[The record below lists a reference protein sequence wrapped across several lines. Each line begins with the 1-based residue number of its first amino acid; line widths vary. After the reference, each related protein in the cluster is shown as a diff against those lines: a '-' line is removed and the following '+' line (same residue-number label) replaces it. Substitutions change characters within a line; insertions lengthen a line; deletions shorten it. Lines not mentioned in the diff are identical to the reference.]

1 MASSNFVSQY
11 NQWNNSAAQ
20 LSPLNILPYQYPQ
33 VPSVGSLGHSTIGSA
48 GLSPTQSISST
59 SSQSNVSSA
68 SPDVISTP
76 ELPASSLLS
85 INNCTSNANSAPVT
99 GTNSNNYSFHHMES
113 IAARS
118 SSMSHAYSSYH
129 QYHPASNYYT
139 NSWFQDP
146 SSTPAS
152 ASTAPT
158 LYHSQSW
165 PPLTEAYGFKL
176 EDYTQTQA
184 QRRCARCTCPNCI
197 NELSGLPPVVGP
209 DEKGKRQHLCH
220 IPGCEKVYGK
230 TSHLKAH
237 LRWHT
242 GERPFICKWLFC
254 GKRFTRSDEL
264 QRHFRTHTGEKRF
277 TCVTCSK
284 KFMRSD
290 HLAKHTKTHENKV
303 KKLIAKKTEK
313 LEKQK
318 PIAAPVIKQEKVDD
332 EDIKPSIFPMDSDTS
347 SYLDS
352 SKSGNSFSETS
363 PQPKPSIEEYYQS
376 YHPYQYHQP
385 NMYATNYFHQ
395 NSRFYQDK
403 NYFYGHVMGDQNRG
417 MFPSPPAGATAPQTS
432 ESVQQAT
439 INNHQNGF
447 YQQSSNFPSSSS
459 NTQASADQN
468 YLINF
473 NTPLNNTI
481 NINTSN
487 LMINI
492 NNTATNTSNNNN
504 YQSQHHL
511 NLN

>member
-1 MASSNFVSQY
+1 MY
-11 NQWNNSAAQ
+11 R
-20 LSPLNILPYQYPQ
+20 PL
-33 VPSVGSLGHSTIGSA
+33 VPTWSRHQNRQPLHSCRSTIA
-48 GLSPTQSISST
+48 PAIPIVHRQ
-59 SSQSNVSSA
+59 A
-68 SPDVISTP
+68 
-76 ELPASSLLS
+76 ELIAIIIVS
-85 INNCTSNANSAPVT
+85 INIITWIWLQGKYADPHLEEEWWIKCSHLNDPIITASLFLLQS
-99 GTNSNNYSFHHMES
+99 
-113 IAARS
+113 RS

-146 SSTPAS
+146 SSTPA
-152 ASTAPT
+152 AAPAPA

-209 DEKGKRQHLCH
+209 DDKGKRQHLCH

-242 GERPFICKWLFC
+242 GERPFLCKWLFC

-303 KKLIAKKTEK
+303 KKLMAKKGDK
-313 LEKQK
+313 LEKHSK
-318 PIAAPVIKQEKVDD
+318 GLTSTGPVIKQEKAD
-332 EDIKPSIFPMDSDTS
+332 EDDIKPSIFPMDTT
-347 SYLDS
+347 
-352 SKSGNSFSETS
+352 NAPSFMDVPKVVSNFNDPSVATT
-363 PQPKPSIEEYYQS
+363 PTKPSIEDYYQS
-376 YHPYQYHQP
+376 YHHPYQYQSNP
-385 NMYATNYFHQ
+385 MYATNYFHQ
-395 NSRFYQDK
+395 NPRFYQDK
-403 NYFYGHVMGDQNRG
+403 NYFYGHHSLSDQNRG
-417 MFPSPPAGATAPQTS
+417 MFSSPSAGTTASQSSANIPTQSSDT
-432 ESVQQAT
+432 VQISTQS
-439 INNHQNGF
+439 QNGF
-447 YQQSSNFPSSSS
+447 YQSSFPPSNSSHS
-459 NTQASADQN
+459 DQN
-468 YLINF
+468 YPLNF
-473 NTPLNNTI
+473 NNTI

-492 NNTATNTSNNNN
+492 NNTTTNTSNNNSN
-504 YQSQHHL
+504 YHHQLHQH
-511 NLN
+511 

>member
-1 MASSNFVSQY
+1 
-11 NQWNNSAAQ
+11 
-20 LSPLNILPYQYPQ
+20 
-33 VPSVGSLGHSTIGSA
+33 
-48 GLSPTQSISST
+48 
-59 SSQSNVSSA
+59 
-68 SPDVISTP
+68 
-76 ELPASSLLS
+76 
-85 INNCTSNANSAPVT
+85 
-99 GTNSNNYSFHHMES
+99 
-113 IAARS
+113 
-118 SSMSHAYSSYH
+118 MSHAYSSYH

-146 SSTPAS
+146 SSTPA
-152 ASTAPT
+152 TATVPN

-165 PPLTEAYGFKL
+165 PPLSEAYAFKL

-242 GERPFICKWLFC
+242 GERPFLCKWLFC

-303 KKLIAKKTEK
+303 KKLIAKKGDK
-313 LEKQK
+313 LEKQAK
-318 PIAAPVIKQEKVDD
+318 SLSSSAPAIKQEKVDD
-332 EDIKPSIFPMDSDTS
+332 EDIKPSIFPMEITPVPSCLDVPKVS
-347 SYLDS
+347 SNY
-352 SKSGNSFSETS
+352 NETAA
-363 PQPKPSIEEYYQS
+363 KPAIEEYYQP
-376 YHPYQYHQP
+376 YHHPYQYHQS

-403 NYFYGHVMGDQNRG
+403 NYFYGHVMSDQNRG
-417 MFPSPPAGATAPQTS
+417 VFSSPPAGATAPQLSAAQPTTS
-432 ESVQQAT
+432 SDTVQSTQ
-439 INNHQNGF
+439 NHHNGF
-447 YQQSSNFPSSSS
+447 YQQPASFSASGSSH
-459 NTQASADQN
+459 ADQN
-468 YLINF
+468 YLLNF
-473 NTPLNNTI
+473 NTPINNTI
-481 NINTSN
+481 NISNTSN

-492 NNTATNTSNNNN
+492 NNTTTNTSNNNN
-504 YQSQHHL
+504 VNNNYQLQHHIQQQ
-511 NLN
+511 